1 MVVKPSKHFQGQI
14 FSVGRNGVNH
24 NHRCLDDMYGDTWT
38 TRLSRKLGQDQE
50 NVTYQLSRD
59 GSCIFNFET
68 FLVSRSEQNSFD
80 QIQQYNC
87 GAIYQLT
94 RGTKSPRLCNQTWDL
109 WNWAIDYK
117 VFWKQLLLQENEYSS
132 RLFEQIQ
139 DSTNRMDVEHISRSE
154 IFSGYGTSS
163 DRHVC
168 IHSQS
173 SKIFLHMVS
182 TALSMCTRCS
192 VCQLEGNVLEC
203 LSSHLCH

>member
-1 MVVKPSKHFQGQI
+1 M
-14 FSVGRNGVNH
+14 
-24 NHRCLDDMYGDTWT
+24 
-38 TRLSRKLGQDQE
+38 
-50 NVTYQLSRD
+50 
-59 GSCIFNFET
+59 
-68 FLVSRSEQNSFD
+68 
-80 QIQQYNC
+80 QQYNC

-154 IFSGYGTSS
+154 FFSGYGTSS

-173 SKIFLHMVS
+173 SNRDFVHMVS
-182 TALSMCTRCS
+182 TPLSMCTRCS
-192 VCQLEGNVLEC
+192 VCQWRGMFLNAYPPICVTKKSYSNETIQ
-203 LSSHLCH
+203 LSSNFDNGTLAQKTSVHRSASTCNSNTKHLKWSSTTKYRDIQSKSRSTTVNCMASIDSKKWLF